1 MKRAPLIVGVG
12 NHDRGDDAAGLVA
25 VRKLSDARTR
35 ELGDC
40 TGLMEVW
47 SGETDVIVIDAM
59 VSGQEPG
66 SVHVFDACAEQLPT
80 RAFPSTHAFG
90 LAETIELARALR
102 RLPDTLA
109 VYGIEA
115 ADVTHGATMTPR
127 VSQAV
132 DQVVTTI
139 TERLG

>member
-12 NHDRGDDAAGLVA
+12 NLDRGDDAAGVVA
-25 VRKLSDARTR
+25 VRKLTDARTR

-40 TGLMEVW
+40 TGLIDIW
-47 SGETDVIVIDAM
+47 AGEADVIVIDAM
-59 VSGQEPG
+59 VSGGEPG
-66 SVHVFDACAEQLPT
+66 SVRVFDACAEQLPT

-102 RLPDTLA
+102 RLPETLA
-109 VYGIEA
+109 VFGIEA
-115 ADVTHGATMTPR
+115 ADVAPGATMTPM

-139 TERLG
+139 TERLN